1 MVNNHTSENIATE
14 INCIMKDWDIVDKV
28 VTIVTDNASSMIK
41 ACQRLVTYFKNSN
54 IATNQL
60 ITEQENQNKKP
71 LKVIQEV
78 PTRWNSMYHMIK
90 RILELKN
97 DITIVLLRL
106 PSAPT
111 VLTLEN
117 TLVLQDLIEIMSC
130 FDDATK
136 KVSGDYVTISLIIPL
151 VYGIYNHLVNLQPS
165 TSEGK
170 IILQNIVES
179 VKTRLFPYEERTLTR
194 LATVLD
200 PRLKKEAFRSSDNA
214 KCAVSLLY

>member
-1 MVNNHTSENIATE
+1 MQPKKYQVIYNI
-14 INCIMKDWDIVDKV
+14 
-28 VTIVTDNASSMIK
+28 TD
-41 ACQRLVTYFKNSN
+41 CTFKMFFCFN
-54 IATNQL
+54 L
-60 ITEQENQNKKP
+60 IIFC
-71 LKVIQEV
+71 L
-78 PTRWNSMYHMIK
+78 
-90 RILELKN
+90 
-97 DITIVLLRL
+97 
-106 PSAPT
+106 
-111 VLTLEN
+111 
-117 TLVLQDLIEIMSC
+117 
-130 FDDATK
+130 
-136 KVSGDYVTISLIIPL
+136 GDYVTISLIIPL

>member
-1 MVNNHTSENIATE
+1 M
-14 INCIMKDWDIVDKV
+14 
-28 VTIVTDNASSMIK
+28 
-41 ACQRLVTYFKNSN
+41 TYFKNSN

-111 VLTLEN
+111 VLTLED

-136 KVSGDYVTISLIIPL
+136 KVSG
-151 VYGIYNHLVNLQPS
+151 NL
-165 TSEGK
+165 
-170 IILQNIVES
+170 
-179 VKTRLFPYEERTLTR
+179 
-194 LATVLD
+194 
-200 PRLKKEAFRSSDNA
+200 
-214 KCAVSLLY
+214 